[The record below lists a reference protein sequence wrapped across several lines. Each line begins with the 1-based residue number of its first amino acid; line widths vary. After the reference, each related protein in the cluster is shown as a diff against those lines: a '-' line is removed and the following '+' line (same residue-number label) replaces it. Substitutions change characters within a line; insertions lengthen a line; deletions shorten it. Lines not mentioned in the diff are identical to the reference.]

1 MERRKEIIVFAFN
14 PTYSITLVYSLLLA
28 FSFLIAFD
36 FETIVLGTKIRNDY
50 KGEITIIH
58 TYSRF
63 KKALSIALA
72 STLILSLGTLPNL
85 AHASESGLSF
95 PTNTSFSNT
104 STPTFEEKIVVKIK
118 QQAFLPSKEGKLQ
131 LQQELSPLS
140 AVPQLSF
147 EPLISEQLLPSAN
160 KGIAANHFASVFD
173 RYYYSKIPAG
183 ADIEQLLQKLRSVSL
198 VEEAYLSKKPELAN
212 APIPNTTPVLPGDDP
227 RFSLQNYAQAAPL
240 GINAPYA
247 WQFEGGDGK
256 GIKWAD
262 VEWNWALNHEDL
274 VAHNIQLLPGG
285 TNDGDASHGTAV
297 VGVVSAVD
305 NAIGNIGLANKA
317 TPIVSSLVRS
327 GGTAEAILAA
337 TQVLSPGDVI
347 LLEIQIGY
355 GGPWLPIETQPAE
368 FDAIQYATSLGI
380 VVVEAGAN
388 GGADLDQYK
397 HWDNKYIF
405 NRDLPDFKDSG
416 AILVGAGSSTVPH
429 YRLGFSS
436 HGNRIDAYGIGE
448 NVATLSATS
457 TASTTGYTDYF
468 NGTSSASP
476 VVVGAIVQLQGIAKA
491 KFGVPYSPAEIRRIL
506 RWLPFN
512 TPTAD
517 IANDRIGMLPNLK
530 QIITNLPTPGAVP
543 NDTTAPLAPTNLVV
557 NTTSGTVNLN
567 WTASTDNVGLIGYD
581 IYVNN
586 DPFTKA
592 RSTSNSA
599 TISGLPNGSYTF
611 TVKARDGFSNLST
624 ASNSVTVQVQVDPC
638 PAPWSA
644 SSTYVQDNIV
654 TYNGVKYQAK
664 WWTQNDRP
672 DLKSGPNDVWTVLGP
687 C

>member
-1 MERRKEIIVFAFN
+1 M
-14 PTYSITLVYSLLLA
+14 
-28 FSFLIAFD
+28 
-36 FETIVLGTKIRNDY
+36 LGTKIRNDY
-50 KGEITIIH
+50 KGEISIIH
-58 TYSRF
+58 TYSRL
-63 KKALSIALA
+63 KKTLSIALA
-72 STLILSLGTLPNL
+72 STLLLSLGTLSNV
-85 AHASESGLSF
+85 AYASESGQSF
-95 PTNTSFSNT
+95 PTSASFSKT
-104 STPTFEEKIVVKIK
+104 APPIFEEKIVVKLK
-118 QQAFLPSKEGKLQ
+118 QQAFHPSKEGKLQ
-131 LQQELSPLS
+131 LQQEILPLS
-140 AVPQLSF
+140 AIPELSF
-147 EPLISEQLLPSAN
+147 DPLISQQYLPSAN
-160 KGIAANHFASVFD
+160 KGVAASHFTSVFE

-183 ADIEQLLQKLRSVSL
+183 ADVEQLLQKLRSSSL

-212 APIPNTTPVLPGDDP
+212 APISNTTPVLPDNDP
-227 RFSLQNYAQAAPL
+227 RFSLQSYAQADPL
-240 GINAPYA
+240 GVNAPYA

-274 VAHNIQLLPGG
+274 AAHNIQLLPGAV
-285 TNDGDASHGTAV
+285 NDGDGSHGTAV
-297 VGVVSAVD
+297 LGVVSAVD

-416 AILVGAGSSTVPH
+416 AILVGAGSSTAPH

-436 HGNRIDAYGIGE
+436 QGNRIDAYGIGE
-448 NVATLSATS
+448 NVATLSSTS
-457 TASTTGYTDYF
+457 TASTTGYTDHF

-476 VVVGAIVQLQGIAKA
+476 VVVGAILQLQGIAKA
-491 KFGVPYSPAEIRRIL
+491 KFGVPYSPDEVRRIL

-512 TPTAD
+512 TPTSD
-517 IANDRIGMLPNLK
+517 IANDRIGTLPNLK

-543 NDTTAPLAPTNLVV
+543 NDTVAPLAPTNLVV
-557 NTTSGTVNLN
+557 NTTNNTVNLN

-586 DPFTKA
+586 DPFAKA

-599 TISGLPNGSYTF
+599 TISGLTSGSYTF

-624 ASNSVTVQVQVDPC
+624 ASNSVPVQVAAC
-638 PAPWSA
+638 PAPWSD
-644 SSTYVQDNIV
+644 SSTYVQDHIV
-654 TYNGVKYQAK
+654 SYNGVKYQAK
-664 WWTQNDRP
+664 WWTQNERP

>member
-1 MERRKEIIVFAFN
+1 MSV
-14 PTYSITLVYSLLLA
+14 
-28 FSFLIAFD
+28 
-36 FETIVLGTKIRNDY
+36 
-50 KGEITIIH
+50 
-58 TYSRF
+58 
-63 KKALSIALA
+63 ALA
-72 STLILSLGTLPNL
+72 SALLFSLGTWSNG
-85 AHASESGLSF
+85 AYASESGQSF
-95 PTNTSFSNT
+95 PTSKSFSNT
-104 STPTFEEKIVVKIK
+104 ATSVFEEKIVVKLK
-118 QQAFLPSKEGKLQ
+118 EQSFLPSEEGKLQ
-131 LQQELSPLS
+131 LQQEVSPLS
-140 AVPQLSF
+140 AIPELSF
-147 EPLISEQLLPSAN
+147 DPLISEEFLPSAN
-160 KGIAANHFASVFD
+160 KSLAANPFASVFD

-183 ADIEQLLQKLRSVSL
+183 ADVEQLLQTLRSFPL
-198 VEEAYLSKKPELAN
+198 VEEAYVSKKPELAN
-212 APIPNTTPVLPGDDP
+212 APLPNTTPVLPSDDP
-227 RFSLQNYAQAAPL
+227 RFSLQSYAQADPL
-240 GINAPYA
+240 GTNAPYA

-256 GIKWAD
+256 GTKWAD
-262 VEWNWALNHEDL
+262 IEWNWALNHEDL
-274 VAHNIQLLPGG
+274 AAHNIQLLPGG

-297 VGVVSAVD
+297 LGVVSAVD

-317 TPIVSSLVRS
+317 TPIVSSLVRT

-355 GGPWLPIETQPAE
+355 NGGPWLPIETQSAE

-388 GGADLDQYK
+388 GGVDLDQYK

-416 AILVGAGSSTVPH
+416 AILVGAGSSTAPH
-429 YRLGFSS
+429 YKLGFSS

-448 NVATLSATS
+448 NVATLSSTS

-476 VVVGAIVQLQGIAKA
+476 VIVGSILQLQGIAKA
-491 KFGVPYSPAEIRRIL
+491 KFGVPYSPDEVRRIL

-512 TPTAD
+512 TPTSD
-517 IANDRIGMLPNLK
+517 LANDRIGTLPNLQ

-543 NDTTAPLAPTNLVV
+543 TDTEAPLAPTNLVV
-557 NTTSGTVNLN
+557 NTTSGTASLN

-586 DPFTKA
+586 DPFAKA

-599 TISGLPNGSYTF
+599 TISGLTSGSYTF
-611 TVKARDGFSNLST
+611 TVKARDGFSNLSA

-638 PAPWSA
+638 PAPWNA
-644 SSTYVQDNIV
+644 SSTYVQGDIV
-654 TYNGVKYQAK
+654 SYNGVKYQAK
-664 WWTQNDRP
+664 WWTQNEYP
-672 DLKSGPNDVWTVLGP
+672 DLKNDPNDVWTVLGP

>member
-1 MERRKEIIVFAFN
+1 
-14 PTYSITLVYSLLLA
+14 
-28 FSFLIAFD
+28 
-36 FETIVLGTKIRNDY
+36 
-50 KGEITIIH
+50 
-58 TYSRF
+58 
-63 KKALSIALA
+63 LSVALA
-72 STLILSLGTLPNL
+72 SALLFSLGTWSNG
-85 AHASESGLSF
+85 AYASESGQSF
-95 PTNTSFSNT
+95 PTSTSFSNT
-104 STPTFEEKIVVKIK
+104 ATSVFEEKIVVKLK
-118 QQAFLPSKEGKLQ
+118 EQAFLPSNEGKLQ
-131 LQQELSPLS
+131 LQQEVSPLS
-140 AVPQLSF
+140 SVPELSF
-147 EPLISEQLLPSAN
+147 DPLISEEFLPSAN
-160 KGIAANHFASVFD
+160 KSLAANPFASVFD

-183 ADIEQLLQKLRSVSL
+183 ADVEQLLQTLRSLSL
-198 VEEAYLSKKPELAN
+198 VEEAYVSKKPELAN
-212 APIPNTTPVLPGDDP
+212 SPIPNTTPVLPSDDP
-227 RFSLQNYAQAAPL
+227 RFPLQSYAQADPL
-240 GINAPYA
+240 GTNAPFA

-256 GIKWAD
+256 GTKWAD
-262 VEWNWALNHEDL
+262 IEWNWALNHEDL

-297 VGVVSAVD
+297 LGVVSAVD
-305 NAIGNIGLANKA
+305 NGIGNIGLANKA
-317 TPIVSSLVRS
+317 TPIVSSLVRT

-355 GGPWLPIETQPAE
+355 NGGPWLPIETQSAE

-388 GGADLDQYK
+388 GGVDLDQYK
-397 HWDNKYIF
+397 QDNKYIF

-416 AILVGAGSSTVPH
+416 AILVGAGSSTAPH
-429 YRLGFSS
+429 HRLGFSS

-476 VVVGAIVQLQGIAKA
+476 VVVGSILQLQGVAKA
-491 KFGVPYSPAEIRRIL
+491 QFGVPYSPDEIRRIL

-512 TPTAD
+512 TPTTD
-517 IANDRIGMLPNLK
+517 IANDRIGTLPNLQ
-530 QIITNLPTPGAVP
+530 QIITNLPAPGAVP
-543 NDTTAPLAPTNLVV
+543 NDTEAPLAPTNLVV
-557 NTTSGTVNLN
+557 NSTSGTASLN

-586 DPFTKA
+586 NPIAKA

-599 TISGLPNGSYTF
+599 TISGLTSGSYTF
-611 TVKARDGFSNLST
+611 TVKARDGFSNLSA

-644 SSTYVQDNIV
+644 SSTYVQGDIV
-654 TYNGVKYQAK
+654 SYNGVKYQAK
-664 WWTQNDRP
+664 WWTQNEYP
-672 DLKSGPNDVWTVLGP
+672 DLKSDPNDVWTVLGS

>member
-1 MERRKEIIVFAFN
+1 M
-14 PTYSITLVYSLLLA
+14 Y
-28 FSFLIAFD
+28 
-36 FETIVLGTKIRNDY
+36 
-50 KGEITIIH
+50 
-58 TYSRF
+58 TYSRL
-63 KKALSIALA
+63 KKTFYVFLA
-72 STLILSLGTLPNL
+72 STLLLSLGTLSNG
-85 AHASESGLSF
+85 AYTSASVQFL
-95 PTNTSFSNT
+95 PTSTSFSNT
-104 STPTFEEKIVVKIK
+104 AAPVFEEKIVIKLK

-131 LQQELSPLS
+131 LQQEVVSPLL
-140 AVPQLSF
+140 AVPELSF
-147 EPLISEQLLPSAN
+147 DPLISQQFLPSAN
-160 KGIAANHFASVFD
+160 KGIAASHFASVFE

-183 ADIEQLLQKLRSVSL
+183 ADVEQLLQKLRSSSL

-212 APIPNTTPVLPGDDP
+212 APIPNTTPVLPDNDP
-227 RFSLQNYAQAAPL
+227 RFSLQSYAQAAPL

-256 GIKWAD
+256 GTKWAD
-262 VEWNWALNHEDL
+262 VEWDWALNHEDL
-274 VAHNIQLLPGG
+274 ADHRIQLLPGG
-285 TNDGDASHGTAV
+285 INDGEGSHGTAV
-297 VGVVSAVD
+297 LGVVSAVD

-327 GGTAEAILAA
+327 GGAAEAILAA

-388 GGADLDQYK
+388 GGADLDQYQ

-416 AILVGAGSSTVPH
+416 AILVGAGSSTAPH

-448 NVATLSATS
+448 NVATLSSAS
-457 TASTTGYTDYF
+457 VASTTGYTDYF

-476 VVVGAIVQLQGIAKA
+476 VIVGAILQLQGIAKA

-512 TPTAD
+512 TPTSD
-517 IANDRIGMLPNLK
+517 IANDRIGTLPNLQ

-543 NDTTAPLAPTNLVV
+543 DDTIAPIAPTNLVV
-557 NTTSGTVNLN
+557 STATNTVSLN
-567 WTASTDNVGLIGYD
+567 WTASSDNVGLIGYD

-586 DPFTKA
+586 DPFAKA
-592 RSTSNSA
+592 RSTGNSA
-599 TISGLPNGSYTF
+599 TISGLTSGSYTF
-611 TVKARDGFSNLST
+611 TVKARDGFSNLSE
-624 ASNSVTVQVQVDPC
+624 ASNSVTVQVAAC

-644 SSTYVQDNIV
+644 SSIYVQGNVVAYD
-654 TYNGVKYQAK
+654 GVKYQAN
-664 WWTQNDRP
+664 WWTQNERP
-672 DLKSGPNDVWTVLGP
+672 DLKSGPYEVWTVLGP